1 MDFLKFK
8 YVLIKSGIF
17 LLLFS
22 ILHFIYEWIPI
33 IPFAVI
39 GGTNES
45 VFQHLKL
52 AFYAYLFLI
61 PIEYLLFRK
70 NIEHHSSFIYSRL
83 LVTFI
88 IPGMELILWYSVP
101 SLVGEITPLALE
113 LIYSMIILYIMG
125 IFGGIIEQNMYG
137 TEFKTNIQLVIIILL
152 GAAIYFFTIFT
163 FTDPFLDVFAI
174 P

>member
-1 MDFLKFK
+1 
-8 YVLIKSGIF
+8 
-17 LLLFS
+17 
-22 ILHFIYEWIPI
+22 
-33 IPFAVI
+33 
-39 GGTNES
+39 
-45 VFQHLKL
+45 
-52 AFYAYLFLI
+52 
-61 PIEYLLFRK
+61 
-70 NIEHHSSFIYSRL
+70 
-83 LVTFI
+83 
-88 IPGMELILWYSVP
+88 MELILWYSVP